1 MNGRRRA
8 ASLAAAIGLSCF
20 AGIAISNLYT
30 SSHEPNNNQ
39 APTLRSYRRA
49 LSNVDHTILN
59 YNHEH
64 GRMEPVNAATIT
76 DAVFKD
82 PKHLYGDCEI
92 PKARFATHQVATLYQ
107 PAFPGSGSR
116 MTYELVEALTGQLG
130 HSHVLFYN
138 LISPSS
144 NTILTYIFLH
154 LQE

>member
-30 SSHEPNNNQ
+30 SSSQEPNNNNNQ

-49 LSNVDHTILN
+49 LSNVD
-59 YNHEH
+59 
-64 GRMEPVNAATIT
+64 PVNAATIT
-76 DAVFKD
+76 YAVFKD
-82 PKHLYGDCEI
+82 PKHLYGYCEL

-144 NTILTYIFLH
+144 KYSLLFLH